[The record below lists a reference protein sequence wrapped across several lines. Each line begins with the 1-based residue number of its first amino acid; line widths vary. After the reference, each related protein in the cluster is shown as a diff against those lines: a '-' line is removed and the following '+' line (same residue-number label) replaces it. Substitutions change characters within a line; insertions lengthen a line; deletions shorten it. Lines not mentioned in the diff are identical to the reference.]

1 MTDLPFLIFDRS
13 GRLHRISGAEW
24 IFPEYPDLEAIG
36 TRFLHSLRAG
46 DRKRFLEFCAIP
58 LASGESPSPDDFS
71 AACEIFSP
79 SSLPS
84 FRYAFCEK
92 NMTGGQPFTAVFL
105 AEDMGQFYRLMSS
118 ASLTYARTTDRIL
131 REVLL
136 LAGNPEPDF
145 LMPDSFLALRLFP
158 NVLYALMQPKR
169 GKGLC
174 DIFRI
179 TETTVRNLQES
190 PQFLHTVLDL
200 RPSETDPSL
209 RILEFSAELY
219 VHVLVSLLTALM
231 TLSADHTISL
241 EAAPFAVFS
250 ESTSLA
256 ATVTLSTT
264 VREPEKYRSAGGSLR
279 SLAVPGSAGETLT
292 TLAAVLAYTAGF
304 ETSVQINHRTQKLD
318 VCITIH
324 PEPDRRGTEF
334 KYRDPYA
341 CVPAIAAEILAFYV
355 SAPDSSG
362 N

>member
-13 GRLHRISGAEW
+13 GRLRRISGAEW

-158 NVLYALMQPKR
+158 NVLYTLMQPER

-179 TETTVRNLQES
+179 TATTVRNLQES

-209 RILEFSAELY
+209 RILDFSAELY

-231 TLSADHTISL
+231 TFSADHTISL
-241 EAAPFAVFS
+241 EAVPFAVFS

-264 VREPEKYRSAGGSLR
+264 VREPEKYRSTGGSLR

-341 CVPAIAAEILAFYV
+341 CVPEITAEILAFYA
-355 SAPDSSG
+355 SSPDSSG
-362 N
+362 D

>member
-24 IFPEYPDLEAIG
+24 IFPEYPDFEAIG

-46 DRKRFLEFCAIP
+46 DRKRFLEFCATP
-58 LASGESPSPDDFS
+58 LISGGSADDLPLS
-71 AACEIFSP
+71 CEIFSP

-92 NMTGGQPFTAVFL
+92 NMAGGQPFTAVFL
-105 AEDMGQFYRLMSS
+105 AEDMGQFYSLMSS
-118 ASLTYARTTDRIL
+118 ASLTYAKTTERIL

-158 NVLYALMQPKR
+158 NALYSLMQPGH
-169 GKGLC
+169 GKGFC

-179 TETTVRNLQES
+179 TETAVRNLQES
-190 PQFLHTVLDL
+190 PQFLHTALDL

-241 EAAPFAVFS
+241 DVAPFAVFS
-250 ESTSLA
+250 ESASLA
-256 ATVTLSTT
+256 ATVTLSAT

-279 SLAVPGSAGETLT
+279 SIAVPDSAGETLT

-304 ETSVQINHRTQKLD
+304 ETSVQLNPRTQKLD

-341 CVPAIAAEILAFYV
+341 CVPEITAEILAFYV

-362 N
+362 D